1 MRRGEPQC
9 RPGAGVS
16 RREVAVRVYMP
27 PVDDYRAYWE
37 RQARI
42 LLEPHSTEAQMFYAA
57 VANDWLSDEP
67 VEVTA

>member
-1 MRRGEPQC
+1 
-9 RPGAGVS
+9 
-16 RREVAVRVYMP
+16 MP